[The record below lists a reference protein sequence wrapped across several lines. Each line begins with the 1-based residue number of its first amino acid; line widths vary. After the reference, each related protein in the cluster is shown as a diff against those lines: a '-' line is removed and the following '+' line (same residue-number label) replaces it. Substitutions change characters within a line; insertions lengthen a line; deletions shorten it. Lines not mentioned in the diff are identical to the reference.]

1 MLSTLKTAS
10 LEETHPEP
18 TVTFDAEN
26 RTVTLKVVVFLPE
39 GATDIVIEA
48 APAAIP
54 HGDWTFVWD
63 LEVSTSGLIAEFD
76 DPGIILGSLPPLV
89 RVLKEP
95 SGTAEEW
102 TALLRNEV
110 QSANA
115 FNYDI
120 AVAWH
125 LLNEEV
131 IRRVTVHDPTIALT
145 PDPPPGG

>member
-1 MLSTLKTAS
+1 MLSTLRTAR

-26 RTVTLKVVVFLPE
+26 RIVTLKVVVFLPE
-39 GATDIVIEA
+39 GGTDIVIEA

-54 HGDWTFVWD
+54 HGEWTFVWVLD
-63 LEVSTSGLIAEFD
+63 VSTSGLSAGFA

-89 RVLKEP
+89 RILKAP

-102 TALLRNEV
+102 NAQLSNDV

-120 AVAWH
+120 AVEWH
-125 LLNEEV
+125 LLDEEFL
-131 IRRVTVHDPTIALT
+131 RKVTVHDPTIAVT
-145 PDPPPGG
+145 NDPPPGG

>member
-1 MLSTLKTAS
+1 MLSTARKTR

-26 RTVTLKVVVFLPE
+26 RIVILKVVVFLPE
-39 GATDIVIEA
+39 GGSDIVIEA

-63 LEVSTSGLIAEFD
+63 LDVSTSGLVAQFAN
-76 DPGIILGSLPPLV
+76 PGIILGSLPPQV
-89 RVLKEP
+89 RILKAP
-95 SGTAEEW
+95 SGIAEEW
-102 TALLRNEV
+102 TAQLRNEV

-120 AVAWH
+120 AVEWH
-125 LLNEEV
+125 LREDEV
-131 IRRVTVHDPTIALT
+131 LHKVTVHDPTIAVT
-145 PDPPPGG
+145 TDPIGG